1 MDIGIIGSGIVGT
14 TLGTAL
20 VGKGH
25 AVLMGTRDEGKLR
38 EWAEKTGGRG
48 RGGSFADAAAH
59 GEIVINA
66 ASGRGSLEALQ
77 MAGADRLRDKILI
90 DISNPLDF
98 SKGFPPSLFVSNT
111 ESLGERIQAAF
122 PAAKVV
128 KTLNTVSA
136 VVMVDPG
143 KVGGGEHDLFVCGN
157 DATAKSRVTGLLKS
171 WFGWKHVIDLGDIT
185 TARGTEMYLPL
196 WVRLYGKLNMPAFNI
211 HIVTATGSP

>member
-25 AVLMGTRDEGKLR
+25 AVLVGTRDAGKLR

-48 RGGSFADAAAH
+48 RTGSFADAAAH

-66 ASGRGSLEALQ
+66 TSGRGSLEALQ
-77 MAGADRLRDKILI
+77 MAGADRLKDKILV
-90 DISNPLDF
+90 DVSNPLDF
-98 SKGFPPSLFVSNT
+98 SKGFPPSLFISNT

-157 DATAKSRVTGLLKS
+157 DAAAKSRVTGLLKS
-171 WFGWKHVIDLGDIT
+171 WFGWKHVVDLGDIT

-196 WVRLYGKLNMPAFNI
+196 WVRLYGKLNIPAFNI
-211 HIVTATGSP
+211 HVVS

>member
-20 VGKGH
+20 VSKGH
-25 AVLMGTRDEGKLR
+25 AVIVGTRDKGKLR
-38 EWAEKTGGRG
+38 EWAEKTGGQV
-48 RGGSFADAAAH
+48 GSFADAAAH

-66 ASGRGSLEALQ
+66 TSGRGSLEALQ
-77 MAGADRLRDKILI
+77 MAGADRLKDKILI
-90 DISNPLDF
+90 DTSNPLDF
-98 SKGFPPSLFVSNT
+98 SKGFPPSLLISNT
-111 ESLGERIQAAF
+111 ESLGEKIQTAF
-122 PAAKVV
+122 PTAKVV

-185 TARGTEMYLPL
+185 TARGTESYLAL
-196 WVRLYGKLNMPAFNI
+196 WVRLYRTLGTASFN
-211 HIVTATGSP
+211 VKVVR

>member
-20 VGKGH
+20 AARGH
-25 AVLMGTRDEGKLR
+25 AVLVGTRDAAKLR

-48 RGGSFADAAAH
+48 RVGSFTESAAH

-66 ASGRGSLEALQ
+66 TSGRGSLEALQ
-77 MAGADRLRDKILI
+77 LAGADALAGKILI
-90 DISNPLDF
+90 DVSNPLDF
-98 SKGFPPSLFVSNT
+98 SKGFPPSLFLCNT
-111 ESLGERIQAAF
+111 ESLGEKIQAAF

-143 KVGGGEHDLFVCGN
+143 KVGGGEHDLFVSGN
-157 DATAKSRVTGLLKS
+157 DTAAKTRVTGLLKS
-171 WFGWKHVIDLGDIT
+171 WFGWRHVVDLGDIT

-196 WVRLYGKLNMPAFNI
+196 WVRLYGKLNIPAFNI
-211 HIVTATGSP
+211 HVVT

>member
-25 AVLMGTRDEGKLR
+25 AVLLGTRDEGKLG
-38 EWAEKTGGRG
+38 EWVGKTGGRG
-48 RGGSFADAAAH
+48 RVGSFGDAAAH

-66 ASGRGSLEALQ
+66 TSGRGSMEALG
-77 MAGADRLRDKILI
+77 MAGADRLKDKILI
-90 DISNPLDF
+90 DVSNPLDF
-98 SKGFPPSLFVSNT
+98 SKGFPPSLFLSNT
-111 ESLGERIQAAF
+111 ESLGEKIQAAF

-143 KVGGGEHDLFVCGN
+143 KVGGGEHDLFVSGN
-157 DATAKSRVTGLLKS
+157 DAAAKTRVAGLLKS
-171 WFGWKHVIDLGDIT
+171 WFGWKHVVDLGDIT

-196 WVRLYGKLNMPAFNI
+196 WVRLYGKLNIPAFNI
-211 HIVTATGSP
+211 HIVT